1 MPLISPDFISQN
13 LGENTK
19 ISLWFVKK
27 IKIRSKRQYE
37 NGIHGFLLSVC
48 GRKHGKMHYFCRRY
62 LTTKNTTFM
71 LSLFTGS
78 GIGPT
83 ILYLA
88 LSIFIGLLLGKIKIA
103 KISLGITWVLFV
115 GIAFSACGI
124 SLNAEMLHVIKE
136 FGLILFVVAVGLQ
149 VGPGFFRSFK
159 KGGLAM
165 NLMALVNV
173 ALGVLITVIIAKV
186 AHQDLA
192 DMAGVYTGAITNTP
206 GLSAAQQA
214 VTDLGIEGAA
224 DRLAAGYAV
233 AYPLAVVGM
242 ILTCILLRPLCR
254 IDLAK
259 EPFTLETT
267 ATATATSK
275 KGKGGFLLIPVFV
288 IIALGIIIGSIPI
301 PVGMKAPIKLGLA
314 GGPLVVAIIG
324 GWLGVKKGW
333 FSTEFT
339 EGQGV
344 HALREVGIALFLAGV
359 GLGAGGKFVETVQ
372 VHYMWVVYGVIITM
386 VPPILVTLFGRLVLK
401 MNYYTLMG
409 FIGGSHTDP
418 PTLAFANTV
427 APESCKLPNMGYA
440 TVYPLTMFLRIF
452 TAQLLVLLAV

>member
-1 MPLISPDFISQN
+1 
-13 LGENTK
+13 
-19 ISLWFVKK
+19 
-27 IKIRSKRQYE
+27 
-37 NGIHGFLLSVC
+37 
-48 GRKHGKMHYFCRRY
+48 
-62 LTTKNTTFM
+62 M
-71 LSLFTGS
+71 LNLFTGS
-78 GIGPT
+78 GVGPT

-88 LSIFIGLLLGKIKIA
+88 LSIFLGLLLGKIKVSG
-103 KISLGITWVLFV
+103 ISLGITWVLFV
-115 GIAFSACGI
+115 GIALSACGI
-124 SLNAEMLHVIKE
+124 SLNHDMLHIIKE

-149 VGPGFFRSFK
+149 VGPGFFHSFK

-165 NLMALVNV
+165 NMMALVNV
-173 ALGVLITVIIAKV
+173 ALGVLMTVIIAKI

-214 VTDLGIEGAA
+214 VSDMGIEGGA

-242 ILTCILLRPLCR
+242 IVTCILLRPLCR
-254 IDLAK
+254 IDLKNEPASDTALEAK
-259 EPFTLETT
+259 SEKQ
-267 ATATATSK
+267 ATPVSQRHK
-275 KGKGGFLLIPVFV
+275 VNLIPIFV
-288 IIALGIIIGSIPI
+288 IIALGIVVGSIPI

-324 GWLGVKKGW
+324 SWLGVKKGW
-333 FSTEFT
+333 FTTDFT
-339 EGQGV
+339 DSHGV
-344 HALREVGIALFLAGV
+344 WMLREVGIALFLAGV
-359 GLGAGGKFVETVQ
+359 GLSAGGQFVETVQ

-386 VPPILVTLFGRLVLK
+386 IPPILVGLFGRLVLK

-427 APESCKLPNMGYA
+427 APEGCKLPNMGYA

-452 TAQLLVLLAV
+452 TAQLLVLLAM

>member
-1 MPLISPDFISQN
+1 MS
-13 LGENTK
+13 
-19 ISLWFVKK
+19 
-27 IKIRSKRQYE
+27 
-37 NGIHGFLLSVC
+37 
-48 GRKHGKMHYFCRRY
+48 
-62 LTTKNTTFM
+62 
-71 LSLFTGS
+71 SLFTGS
-78 GIGPT
+78 GVGPT

-88 LSIFIGLLLGKIKIA
+88 ISIFLGLLLGKIKIA
-103 KISLGITWVLFV
+103 HVSLGITWVLFV
-115 GIAFSACGI
+115 GIALSACGI
-124 SLNAEMLHVIKE
+124 TLNGEMLHVLKE
-136 FGLILFVVAVGLQ
+136 FGLILFVVGVGLQ

-214 VTDLGIEGAA
+214 VTDMGIEGGAE
-224 DRLAAGYAV
+224 RLAAGYAV

-254 IDLAK
+254 IDLK
-259 EPFTLETT
+259 NEPVELSESALNAQRSTLN
-267 ATATATSK
+267 SK
-275 KGKGGFLLIPVFV
+275 KGFALIPIFV
-288 IIALGIIIGSIPI
+288 IIALGIIVGSIPI

-333 FSTEFT
+333 FGTDFT

-344 HALREVGIALFLAGV
+344 HALREVGIALFLACV
-359 GLGAGGKFVETVQ
+359 GLGAGGQFVATVQ
-372 VHYMWVVYGVIITM
+372 EHYMWVVYGVIITM
-386 VPPILVTLFGRLVLK
+386 VPPLLVGLFGRLVLK
-401 MNYYTLMG
+401 LNYYTLMG

-427 APESCKLPNMGYA
+427 APEGCKLPNMGYA

-452 TAQLLVLLAV
+452 TAQLLVLLAA

>member
-1 MPLISPDFISQN
+1 MN
-13 LGENTK
+13 
-19 ISLWFVKK
+19 
-27 IKIRSKRQYE
+27 
-37 NGIHGFLLSVC
+37 
-48 GRKHGKMHYFCRRY
+48 
-62 LTTKNTTFM
+62 
-71 LSLFTGS
+71 LFTGS
-78 GIGPT
+78 GVGPT

-88 LSIFIGLLLGKIKIA
+88 LSIFLGLLLGKIKIA

-124 SLNAEMLHVIKE
+124 TLNPEMLHIVKE

-214 VTDLGIEGAA
+214 VNDLGIEGGA

-242 ILTCILLRPLCR
+242 IVSCILLRAFCR
-254 IDLAK
+254 IDLNK
-259 EPFTLETT
+259 EP
-267 ATATATSK
+267 ATENALTPKSEKLATPITQRHK
-275 KGKGGFLLIPVFV
+275 VNLIPIFV
-288 IIALGIIIGSIPI
+288 IIALGVIVGSIPI

-339 EGQGV
+339 DSHGV
-344 HALREVGIALFLAGV
+344 WMLREVGIALFLACV
-359 GLGAGGKFVETVQ
+359 GLSAGGQFVATVQ
-372 VHYMWVVYGVIITM
+372 EHYMWVIYGVIITM
-386 VPPILVTLFGRLVLK
+386 VPPIIITLFGRLVLK

-427 APESCKLPNMGYA
+427 APEGCKLPNMGYA
-440 TVYPLTMFLRIF
+440 IVYPLTMFLRIF

>member
-1 MPLISPDFISQN
+1 M
-13 LGENTK
+13 
-19 ISLWFVKK
+19 
-27 IKIRSKRQYE
+27 
-37 NGIHGFLLSVC
+37 
-48 GRKHGKMHYFCRRY
+48 M
-62 LTTKNTTFM
+62 
-71 LSLFTGS
+71 SLFTGA
-78 GIGPT
+78 GVGPT

-88 LSIFIGLLLGKIKIA
+88 LSIFLGLLLGKIKIA

-115 GIAFSACGI
+115 GIALSACGVT
-124 SLNAEMLHVIKE
+124 LNHDMLHVIKE
-136 FGLILFVVAVGLQ
+136 FGLILFVVGVGLQ
-149 VGPGFFRSFK
+149 VGPGFFQSFK
-159 KGGLAM
+159 KGGLAL

-214 VTDLGIEGAA
+214 VTDMGIEGGAE
-224 DRLAAGYAV
+224 RLAAGYAV

-242 ILTCILLRPLCR
+242 IMTCIIFRPKN
-254 IDLAK
+254 LAA
-259 EPFTLETT
+259 EPTTMSDQTLNSQLSTLN
-267 ATATATSK
+267 SK
-275 KGKGGFLLIPVFV
+275 KGFLLIPIFV
-288 IIALGIIIGSIPI
+288 IIALGIIVGSIPI

-314 GGPLVVAIIG
+314 GGPLVVAILG

-333 FSTEFT
+333 YGTDFT
-339 EGQGV
+339 DGQGV

-359 GLGAGGKFVETVQ
+359 GLSAGGQFVATVQ
-372 VHYMWVVYGVIITM
+372 EHYMWVVYGIIITM
-386 VPPILVTLFGRLVLK
+386 VPPLLVVLFGRLVLK

-427 APESCKLPNMGYA
+427 APEGCKLPNLGYA

>member
-1 MPLISPDFISQN
+1 
-13 LGENTK
+13 
-19 ISLWFVKK
+19 
-27 IKIRSKRQYE
+27 
-37 NGIHGFLLSVC
+37 
-48 GRKHGKMHYFCRRY
+48 
-62 LTTKNTTFM
+62 M
-71 LSLFTGS
+71 LNLFTGS
-78 GIGPT
+78 GVGPT

-88 LSIFIGLLLGKIKIA
+88 LSIFVGLLLGKIKIA

-115 GIAFSACGI
+115 GIALSACGI
-124 SLNAEMLHVIKE
+124 TLNAEMLHVVKE
-136 FGLILFVVAVGLQ
+136 FGLILFVVGVGLQ
-149 VGPGFFRSFK
+149 VGPGFFSSFK

-186 AHQDLA
+186 ANQSLS

-214 VTDLGIEGAA
+214 VNDMGMEGAA

-242 ILTCILLRPLCR
+242 IVTCILLRPLCR
-254 IDLAK
+254 IDLSK
-259 EPFTLETT
+259 EPTTLAEPTPNSQLLT
-267 ATATATSK
+267 PNSK
-275 KGKGGFLLIPVFV
+275 KGFALIPFFI
-288 IIALGIIIGSIPI
+288 IIAIGLIVGSIPI
-301 PVGMKAPIKLGLA
+301 PVGLKAPVKLGLA

-333 FSTEFT
+333 FGTEFT
-339 EGQGV
+339 DGQGV
-344 HALREVGIALFLAGV
+344 HALREVGIALFLACV
-359 GLGAGGKFVETVQ
+359 GLSAGGQFVATVQ
-372 VHYMWVVYGVIITM
+372 EHYMWVVYGVIITM
-386 VPPILVTLFGRLVLK
+386 VPPILVGLFGRLVLK

-427 APESCKLPNMGYA
+427 APEGCKLPNMGYA

>member
-1 MPLISPDFISQN
+1 
-13 LGENTK
+13 
-19 ISLWFVKK
+19 
-27 IKIRSKRQYE
+27 
-37 NGIHGFLLSVC
+37 
-48 GRKHGKMHYFCRRY
+48 
-62 LTTKNTTFM
+62 M
-71 LSLFTGS
+71 LNLFTGS
-78 GIGPT
+78 GVGPT

-103 KISLGITWVLFV
+103 HISLGITWVLFV

-124 SLNAEMLHVIKE
+124 TLNGEMLHVLKE

-173 ALGVLITVIIAKV
+173 ALGVVITVIIAKV

-214 VTDLGIEGAA
+214 VNDLGIAGGA

-242 ILTCILLRPLCR
+242 IVTCILLRPLCR
-254 IDLAK
+254 IDLRK
-259 EPFTLETT
+259 EPSTENALEP
-267 ATATATSK
+267 ATEKQATPLSQRHK
-275 KGKGGFLLIPVFV
+275 VNLIPIFV
-288 IIALGIIIGSIPI
+288 IIALGIIVGSIPI

-314 GGPLVVAIIG
+314 GGPLVVAIVG
-324 GWLGVKKGW
+324 GWLGVRQGW
-333 FSTEFT
+333 FTTEFT
-339 EGQGV
+339 DSHGV
-344 HALREVGIALFLAGV
+344 WMLREVGIALFLACV
-359 GLGAGGKFVETVQ
+359 GLGAGGQFVATVQ
-372 VHYMWVVYGVIITM
+372 EHYLWVVYGVIITM

-409 FIGGSHTDP
+409 FIGGAHTDP

-427 APESCKLPNMGYA
+427 APEGCKLPNMGYA

>member
-1 MPLISPDFISQN
+1 
-13 LGENTK
+13 
-19 ISLWFVKK
+19 
-27 IKIRSKRQYE
+27 
-37 NGIHGFLLSVC
+37 
-48 GRKHGKMHYFCRRY
+48 
-62 LTTKNTTFM
+62 M
-71 LSLFTGS
+71 LNLFTGS
-78 GIGPT
+78 GVGPT

-88 LSIFIGLLLGKIKIA
+88 VSVFLGLLLGKIKIA
-103 KISLGITWVLFV
+103 NISLGITWVLFV
-115 GIAFSACGI
+115 GIALSACGV
-124 SLNAEMLHVIKE
+124 SLNHDMLHIIKE

-173 ALGVLITVIIAKV
+173 ALGVVITVVIAKV
-186 AHQDLA
+186 ANQDLA

-214 VTDLGIEGAA
+214 VSDMGVEGGAE
-224 DRLAAGYAV
+224 RLAAGYAV

-254 IDLAK
+254 IDLK
-259 EPFTLETT
+259 NEPTTLNTQPST
-267 ATATATSK
+267 LNSQLSTLNSK
-275 KGKGGFLLIPVFV
+275 KTFPLIPIFV
-288 IIALGIIIGSIPI
+288 IIALGIVIGSIPI

-324 GWLGVKKGW
+324 GWFGVKKGW
-333 FSTEFT
+333 FGTEFT
-339 EGQGV
+339 ESQGV

-359 GLGAGGKFVETVQ
+359 GLSAGGQFVSTVQ
-372 VHYMWVVYGVIITM
+372 EHYMWVIYGVIITM
-386 VPPILVTLFGRLVLK
+386 VPPILVGLFGRLVLK
-401 MNYYTLMG
+401 INYYTLMG

-427 APESCKLPNMGYA
+427 APEGCKLPNMGYA

>member
-1 MPLISPDFISQN
+1 MMN
-13 LGENTK
+13 
-19 ISLWFVKK
+19 
-27 IKIRSKRQYE
+27 
-37 NGIHGFLLSVC
+37 
-48 GRKHGKMHYFCRRY
+48 
-62 LTTKNTTFM
+62 
-71 LSLFTGS
+71 LFTGS
-78 GIGPT
+78 GVGPT
-83 ILYLA
+83 ILYLS
-88 LSIFIGLLLGKIKIA
+88 LSIFVCLLLGKIKIA
-103 KISLGITWVLFV
+103 RISLGITWVLFV
-115 GIAFSACGI
+115 GIALSACGI

-173 ALGVLITVIIAKV
+173 ALGVLITVLIAKV
-186 AHQDLA
+186 ANQSLS

-214 VTDLGIEGAA
+214 VNDIGIEGAA

-254 IDLAK
+254 IDLK
-259 EPFTLETT
+259 NEPSTEAVLESQPEKH
-267 ATATATSK
+267 ATPTSQRHK
-275 KGKGGFLLIPVFV
+275 ANLIPIFV
-288 IIALGIIIGSIPI
+288 IIAIGIIVGSIPI

-324 GWLGVKKGW
+324 GWLGVNKGW
-333 FSTEFT
+333 FTTEFT
-339 EGQGV
+339 DSHGV
-344 HALREVGIALFLAGV
+344 WMLREVGIALFLACV
-359 GLGAGGKFVETVQ
+359 GLSAGGQFADTVQ
-372 VHYMWVVYGVIITM
+372 EHYMWVVYGIIITM
-386 VPPILVTLFGRLVLK
+386 VPPILIGLFGRLVLK

-427 APESCKLPNMGYA
+427 APEGCKLPNMGYA

>member
-1 MPLISPDFISQN
+1 
-13 LGENTK
+13 
-19 ISLWFVKK
+19 
-27 IKIRSKRQYE
+27 
-37 NGIHGFLLSVC
+37 
-48 GRKHGKMHYFCRRY
+48 
-62 LTTKNTTFM
+62 M
-71 LSLFTGS
+71 LNLFTGS
-78 GIGPT
+78 GVGPT
-83 ILYLA
+83 VLYLA
-88 LSIFIGLLLGKIKIA
+88 VSIFVGLLLGKIKIA
-103 KISLGITWVLFV
+103 NVSLGITWVLFV
-115 GIAFSACGI
+115 GIALSACGVL
-124 SLNAEMLHVIKE
+124 LNHDMLHIIKE

-165 NLMALVNV
+165 NLMALANV
-173 ALGVLITVIIAKV
+173 AVGVAITVIIAK
-186 AHQDLA
+186 AANQDLA

-214 VTDLGIEGAA
+214 VSDMGVEGGAE
-224 DRLAAGYAV
+224 RLAAGYAV

-242 ILTCILLRPLCR
+242 IMTCILLRPLCR
-254 IDLAK
+254 IDLKK
-259 EPFTLETT
+259 EPATLESLSPV
-267 ATATATSK
+267 APLNNKS
-275 KGKGGFLLIPVFV
+275 KGGFLLIPIFV
-288 IIALGIIIGSIPI
+288 IIALGLILGSIPI
-301 PVGMKAPIKLGLA
+301 PVGLKAPIKLGLA

-359 GLGAGGKFVETVQ
+359 GLGAGGQFVETVQ
-372 VHYMWVVYGVIITM
+372 EHYMWVVYGVIITM
-386 VPPILVTLFGRLVLK
+386 VPPVLVTLFGRLVLK
-401 MNYYTLMG
+401 VNYYTLMG

-427 APESCKLPNMGYA
+427 APEGCKLPNMGYA

-452 TAQLLVLLAV
+452 TAQLLVLMAV

>member
-1 MPLISPDFISQN
+1 
-13 LGENTK
+13 
-19 ISLWFVKK
+19 
-27 IKIRSKRQYE
+27 
-37 NGIHGFLLSVC
+37 
-48 GRKHGKMHYFCRRY
+48 
-62 LTTKNTTFM
+62 M
-71 LSLFTGS
+71 LSLFTGA
-78 GIGPT
+78 GVGPT

-115 GIAFSACGI
+115 GIALSACGV
-124 SLNAEMLHVIKE
+124 SLNHDMLHVIKE

-173 ALGVLITVIIAKV
+173 ALGVLITVIIAKL
-186 AHQDLA
+186 AHQDLS

-214 VTDLGIEGAA
+214 VTDLGIEGAS

-242 ILTCILLRPLCR
+242 IVTCIILQPKN
-254 IDLAK
+254 LAA
-259 EPFTLETT
+259 EPATLSETSLNSKLST
-267 ATATATSK
+267 LNSK
-275 KGKGGFLLIPVFV
+275 KNGFLLIPIFV
-288 IIALGIIIGSIPI
+288 IIALGIILGSIPI

-359 GLGAGGKFVETVQ
+359 GLSAGGQFVATVQ
-372 VHYMWVVYGVIITM
+372 EHYMWVVYGIIITM
-386 VPPILVTLFGRLVLK
+386 VPPILITLFGRLVLK

-409 FIGGSHTDP
+409 FIGGAHTDP

-427 APESCKLPNMGYA
+427 APEGCKLPNMGYA

-452 TAQLLVLLAV
+452 TAQLLVLMAV

>member
-1 MPLISPDFISQN
+1 MPLTS
-13 LGENTK
+13 
-19 ISLWFVKK
+19 
-27 IKIRSKRQYE
+27 
-37 NGIHGFLLSVC
+37 
-48 GRKHGKMHYFCRRY
+48 
-62 LTTKNTTFM
+62 TTKTHAFM

-78 GIGPT
+78 GVGPT

-136 FGLILFVVAVGLQ
+136 FGLILFVVGVGLQ

-206 GLSAAQQA
+206 GLSAAQQ
-214 VTDLGIEGAA
+214 VTDLGIEGAS

-254 IDLAK
+254 IDLK
-259 EPFTLETT
+259 NEPSSETVLEALPQKQATPT
-267 ATATATSK
+267 AQRHKVS
-275 KGKGGFLLIPVFV
+275 LIPIFV
-288 IIALGIIIGSIPI
+288 IIAIGIIIGSIPI
-301 PVGMKAPIKLGLA
+301 PVGMKAPVKLGLT

-324 GWLGVKKGW
+324 SWLGVKKGW
-333 FSTEFT
+333 FGTDFT
-339 EGQGV
+339 DSHGV
-344 HALREVGIALFLAGV
+344 WMLREVGIALFLAGV

-386 VPPILVTLFGRLVLK
+386 VPPILVGLFGRLVLK
-401 MNYYTLMG
+401 INYYTLMG

-427 APESCKLPNMGYA
+427 APEGCKLPNMGYA

>member
-1 MPLISPDFISQN
+1 MS
-13 LGENTK
+13 
-19 ISLWFVKK
+19 
-27 IKIRSKRQYE
+27 
-37 NGIHGFLLSVC
+37 
-48 GRKHGKMHYFCRRY
+48 
-62 LTTKNTTFM
+62 
-71 LSLFTGS
+71 SLFTGS
-78 GIGPT
+78 GVGPT

-88 LSIFIGLLLGKIKIA
+88 ISIFLGLLLGKIKIA
-103 KISLGITWVLFV
+103 HVSLGITWVLFV
-115 GIAFSACGI
+115 GIALSACGI
-124 SLNAEMLHVIKE
+124 TLNGEMLHVLKE
-136 FGLILFVVAVGLQ
+136 FGLILFVVGVGLQ

-214 VTDLGIEGAA
+214 VTDMGIEGGAE
-224 DRLAAGYAV
+224 RLAAGYAV

-254 IDLAK
+254 IDLK
-259 EPFTLETT
+259 NEPVELSESALNAQRSTLN
-267 ATATATSK
+267 SK
-275 KGKGGFLLIPVFV
+275 KGFALIPIFV
-288 IIALGIIIGSIPI
+288 IIALGIIVGSIPI

-333 FSTEFT
+333 FGTDFT

-344 HALREVGIALFLAGV
+344 HALREVGIALFLACV
-359 GLGAGGKFVETVQ
+359 GLGAGGQFVATVQ
-372 VHYMWVVYGVIITM
+372 EHYMWVVYGVIITM
-386 VPPILVTLFGRLVLK
+386 VPPLLVGLFGRLVLK
-401 MNYYTLMG
+401 LNYYTLMG

-427 APESCKLPNMGYA
+427 APEGCKLPNMGYA

-452 TAQLLVLLAV
+452 TAQLLVLMAV